1 MLARPCFSPDR
12 LTLGAAALV
21 ALLSQPVP
29 VLAQARGGATPPA
42 AAAPSAAPASAP
54 ALGGAARWADSVRL
68 LAERGY
74 VTGDTSLLAAGY
86 RLAQR
91 SLTAFPDDPLLL
103 HYQGYIR
110 YRQAQQQRDFE
121 VALPLFEESVAL
133 LERSAATRPLPETHA
148 VLASAFGS
156 MIGDSMLRG
165 IRFGMKA
172 SEAEDR
178 ADALAPRNPRVLLL
192 RAVAAWYKPSAFGGG
207 EEKARALLQQAIQAF
222 ATDAPARPLP
232 AWGRAEA
239 FAWLGQ
245 MEAKA
250 GNREAARAAYEQA
263 LALTPGFAWVQYVL
277 KPQLER
283 TR

>member
-1 MLARPCFSPDR
+1 MPARPCCFPDR
-12 LTLGAAALV
+12 LTVGAVALV
-21 ALLSQPVP
+21 ALLSQPTVAH
-29 VLAQARGGATPPA
+29 AQSRGAATPPA
-42 AAAPSAAPASAP
+42 TAAPSAAPPASP

-74 VTGDTSLLAAGY
+74 LSGDTTLLVAGY

-103 HYQGYIR
+103 HYRGYIR
-110 YRQAQQQRDFE
+110 YRQAQQQRDFDT
-121 VALPLFEESVAL
+121 ALPLFEESVAL
-133 LERSAATRPLPETHA
+133 LERSVATRPLPETHA
-148 VLASAFGS
+148 LLASAFGS

-172 SEAEDR
+172 SDAEDK
-178 ADALAPRNPRVLLL
+178 AVALAPRNPRVLML
-192 RAVAAWYKPSAFGGG
+192 RAVSAWYKPAAFGGG
-207 EEKARALLQQAIQAF
+207 EEKARTLLQQALQAF
-222 ATDAPARPLP
+222 SADAPARPLP

-239 FAWLGQ
+239 YAWLGQ

-250 GNREAARAAYEQA
+250 GNREAARAAYDQA
-263 LALTPGFAWVQYVL
+263 LALAPAFAWVQYVL